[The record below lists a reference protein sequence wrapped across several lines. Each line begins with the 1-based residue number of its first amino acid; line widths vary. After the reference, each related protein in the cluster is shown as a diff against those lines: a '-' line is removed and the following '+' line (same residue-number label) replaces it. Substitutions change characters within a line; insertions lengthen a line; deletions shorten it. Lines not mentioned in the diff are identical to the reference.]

1 MAAVG
6 VLVEVGL
13 ERVELA
19 RAGFLPAAVGE
30 FLPGGGA
37 VEPLDGVQAPA
48 QVAGDL
54 AEPASLGA
62 QLVD

>member
-1 MAAVG
+1 VAAVG

-19 RAGFLPAAVGE
+19 RAGSLPAAVGE
-30 FLPGGGA
+30 LLPGGGA